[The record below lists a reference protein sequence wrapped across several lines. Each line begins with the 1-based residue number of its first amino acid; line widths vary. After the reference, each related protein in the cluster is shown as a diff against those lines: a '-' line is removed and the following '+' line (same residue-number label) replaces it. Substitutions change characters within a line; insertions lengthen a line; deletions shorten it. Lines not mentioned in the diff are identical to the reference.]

1 MNLWNL
7 AISDTS
13 FNIVDIK
20 PTNMEELTEVIT
32 AASCHP
38 EQVLF
43 FIFIYLL
50 SSPRTWKDSLTSL
63 LRQDATRS
71 RCCQIVHHVFV
82 LQKAFSNWSGETLIT
97 FFVLFLL
104 KKKVQRL
111 PMEQQPRLYK
121 ARRYTWPRPLRLARQ
136 GFFFSSC
143 PVTPSYLFLL
153 AVLKRSPTLAKFFPP
168 ALSRLLFL
176 IFLNLR
182 ICIARPRHCTLV
194 GFRAKRLFFFFF
206 TFICS
211 WTLSAYRC
219 VNAHVV
225 D

>member
-43 FIFIYLL
+43 LIFIYLL

-136 GFFFSSC
+136 GFFFPSC
-143 PVTPSYLFLL
+143 PVTPSYLFYLRFWN
-153 AVLKRSPTLAKFFPP
+153 ARPHSQSFFPP
-168 ALSRLLFL
+168 PCHAFYFSFFL
-176 IFLNLR
+176 TCGSVTLTHVIVPSSTFAPSVYPIFFV
-182 ICIARPRHCTLV
+182 AD
-194 GFRAKRLFFFFF
+194 K
-206 TFICS
+206 
-211 WTLSAYRC
+211 
-219 VNAHVV
+219 
-225 D
+225 